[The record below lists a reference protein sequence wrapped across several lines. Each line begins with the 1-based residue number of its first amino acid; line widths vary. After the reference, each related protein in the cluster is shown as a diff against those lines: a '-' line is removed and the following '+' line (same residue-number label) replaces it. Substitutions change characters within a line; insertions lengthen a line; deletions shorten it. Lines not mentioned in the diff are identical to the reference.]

1 MSSLGLSVPCA
12 KPVRHDVP
20 RHLGIIP
27 DGNRRW
33 AKDRG
38 LPVAAGF
45 LAGAER
51 IPGVLRMCSDRGID
65 FVSFWMLSES
75 NLRRPAEERVA
86 MIKLAEQTVTLLAE
100 LGRWRLQAI
109 GQLTLLPPSTR
120 DVLRAAEVATADARG
135 PVVNLALGY
144 TGRNDITSAVRSL
157 LLSPDARGSVG
168 EEIAENLTPERI
180 RTHLS
185 TGDQPD
191 LDLVVRTSG
200 EERLSGFMTWQIA
213 ESELYFSPKLWPD
226 FDERDF
232 AAAMDAYRDRDR
244 RFGI

>member
-1 MSSLGLSVPCA
+1 MSPLELKITQPDA
-12 KPVRHDVP
+12 VRDDVP

-33 AKDRG
+33 AKDHG
-38 LPVAAGF
+38 LPVAKGF
-45 LAGAER
+45 LAGARR
-51 IPGVLRMCSDRGID
+51 IPGILRLCSDRGIE
-65 FVSFWMLSES
+65 FVSLWMLSES
-75 NLRRPAEERVA
+75 NLRRPAVERAA
-86 MIKLAEQTVTLLAE
+86 MIELAEWTITVLAE
-100 LGRWRLQAI
+100 RRQWRLQLI
-109 GQLTLLPPSTR
+109 GQLDLLPPSTR
-120 DVLRAAEVATADARG
+120 DSMRAAVATTEDVDG

-144 TGRNDITSAVRSL
+144 TGRNDITTAVRSL
-157 LLSPDARGSVG
+157 LLSPDARRSAGA
-168 EEIAENLTPERI
+168 EIAENLTPDQI

-213 ESELYFSPKLWPD
+213 ESELYFSPRLWPD
-226 FDERDF
+226 FDESDF
-232 AAAMDAYRDRDR
+232 DAAMESYRDRDR

>member
-1 MSSLGLSVPCA
+1 MALELHASPAISVRN
-12 KPVRHDVP
+12 VVP

-33 AKDRG
+33 AKHRG
-38 LPVAAGF
+38 LPVGDGF
-45 LAGAER
+45 RAGAER
-51 IPGVLRMCSDRGID
+51 IPGVLQLCSDWGID

-75 NLRRPAEERVA
+75 NLRRSTEEQA
-86 MIKLAEQTVTLLAE
+86 AILELAERTIKLLAE
-100 LGRWRLQAI
+100 MGRWRLRAI
-109 GQLTLLPPSTR
+109 GQLNLLPPSVH
-120 DVLRAAEVATADARG
+120 DVLSAAVLETADASG
-135 PVVNLALGY
+135 PVVNLAVGY
-144 TGRNDITSAVRSL
+144 TGRHDITSAVRSF
-157 LLSPDARGSVG
+157 LLSPDARGSAG
-168 EEIAENLTPERI
+168 EQIAEKLTTDQI

-213 ESELYFSPKLWPD
+213 ESELFFSRKLWPD
-226 FDERDF
+226 FEERDF
-232 AAAMDAYRDRDR
+232 EEAIASYGSRDR

>member
-1 MSSLGLSVPCA
+1 MLPLELQLTPTNS
-12 KPVRHDVP
+12 VRHDVP

-33 AKDRG
+33 ARDRD

-45 LAGAER
+45 LAGAQR
-51 IPGVLRMCSDRGID
+51 IPGMLRLCSDRGIE
-65 FVSFWMLSES
+65 FVSLWMLSES
-75 NLRRPAEERVA
+75 NLLRPAEERKA
-86 MIKLAEQTVTLLAE
+86 MIDLAERTVTLLAE
-100 LGRWRLQAI
+100 MARWRLQVI
-109 GQLTLLPPSTR
+109 GQLNLLPPSTR
-120 DVLRAAEVATADARG
+120 DSLRAAVVATQDVRG

-144 TGRNDITSAVRSL
+144 TGRNDITTAVRSL
-157 LLSPDARGSVG
+157 LLSPGVRGSTG
-168 EEIAENLTPERI
+168 EDIAVNLTPDQI

-213 ESELYFSPKLWPD
+213 ESELYFSPRLWPD
-226 FDERDF
+226 FEERDF
-232 AAAMDAYRDRDR
+232 ESAMASYRGRDR